1 METVVFIE
9 EIERNGDVVKRH
21 LIKQLPVCIGRGYEA
36 DVIIDD
42 PHVAAKHLEI
52 RWNDDGLLEAVDLG
66 SLNGTHRVSNMS
78 PISTARING
87 DALYRIGKT
96 QLRFRLIGHP
106 VSPELQIPK
115 MPWNSRS
122 WILASLVGLNICFV
136 AWNIYV
142 KNIIPVDSE
151 IYTLPIL
158 TCVVLFVWSASWA
171 LVCRMLHGSGNFV
184 THAVNAFLGIA
195 AITLVEKLTEYIEFA
210 FDLHGLNLVWFTCS
224 GAVLATM
231 LYNHLRLTVRI
242 PPYRL
247 ALLSVFLAVM
257 LYGVIYGL
265 PAMRDAEKTG
275 LQSYNST
282 IKSNAFVFDKGVTLD
297 QFEGIAT
304 QLKTKAD
311 RDADF

>member
-9 EIERNGDVVKRH
+9 EMGRNGDVVKRH
-21 LIKQLPVCIGRGYEA
+21 AIKQLPVCIGRGYEA

-78 PISTARING
+78 PISTARIHG

-96 QLRFRLIGHP
+96 HLRIRLAGHP

-115 MPWNSRS
+115 IPWSSRS
-122 WILASLVGLNICFV
+122 WILVALVGLNFCFV
-136 AWNIYV
+136 AWNNYI
-142 KNIIPVDSE
+142 KNLITVDSE
-151 IYTLPIL
+151 IYSLPIL

-171 LVCRMLHGSGNFV
+171 LVCRILHGSGNFV
-184 THAVNAFLGIA
+184 THGITAFLGFA
-195 AITLVEKLTEYIEFA
+195 AIILVEKLTEYIEFA
-210 FDLHGLNLVWFTCS
+210 YDLHGLNLFWFTCS
-224 GAVLATM
+224 GVVLATM
-231 LYNHLRLTVRI
+231 LYNHLRLSVRI
-242 PPYRL
+242 PPYRI
-247 ALLSVFLAVM
+247 ASLSVFLAVI
-257 LYGVIYGL
+257 LYGVLYGL
-265 PAMRDAEKTG
+265 PAMRDADKPG
-275 LQSYNST
+275 LQFYNSS
-282 IKSNAFVFDKGVTLD
+282 IKSSVFVLDQGITLD
-297 QFEGIAT
+297 QFEGIAN